1 MADALLAMLNRDP
14 LNVEPSIRGLR
25 AVSDEDMDMESA
37 TQ

>member
-14 LNVEPSIRGLR
+14 LNVEPSIR